1 MSNVNLTRVVVEIEH
16 VTITTSK
23 PFAETATALEASV
36 PQVDDGIWERLENG
50 DAANVRKEL
59 EAGAP
64 LLIFVKRDHGSTDQ
78 MIDYR
83 RNCFQYEI
91 GNPLTAS
98 KMTSN
103 VLATG
108 LYAPLRIVLYENE
121 DRGSTFEYDLPSA
134 QFGQFDNADVLEVG
148 KILDE
153 EIEKA
158 LKKAAN

>member
-1 MSNVNLTRVVVEIEH
+1 MPIEYGLR
-16 VTITTSK
+16 TTL
-23 PFAETATALEASV
+23 ATYTDVWVQTSALL
-36 PQVDDGIWERLENG
+36 PHRWRLDGREGR
-50 DAANVRKEL
+50 A
-59 EAGAP
+59 
-64 LLIFVKRDHGSTDQ
+64 
-78 MIDYR
+78 
-83 RNCFQYEI
+83 
-91 GNPLTAS
+91 LTAS

-108 LYAPLRIVLYENE
+108 LYAPSRIVLYENE
-121 DRGSTFEYDLPSA
+121 DGGSTFEYDLPSA